1 MELLFVVLTAGWIY
15 IARVLDVSFGTLRL
29 VAIVRDRP
37 FAAWVLG
44 FFEVLIWLAA
54 SAQVLTSILTDPY
67 GLVYAMA
74 YAFGFATGNS
84 VGLMIER
91 KLAIGDRTLQ
101 ILTRRGEAVREY
113 LDETTYE
120 ATTYPCYTKSGPLE
134 GMMLVVRRK
143 HVEPILRKVREIDP
157 EVVTMVEDV
166 REIRKAGMQISP
178 INPLTTLIPRTG
190 WRAMTKK
197 K

>member
-1 MELLFVVLTAGWIY
+1 MELLFVVLTATWIFF
-15 IARVLDVSFGTLRL
+15 ARVLDVSFGTLRL

-54 SAQVLTSILTDPY
+54 SAQVLATVFTDPY
-67 GLVYAMA
+67 GVVYATA

-91 KLAIGDRTLQ
+91 KLAIGDRTIH
-101 ILTRRGEAVREY
+101 ILTRKGDDVREY
-113 LDETTYE
+113 LDDENYD
-120 ATTYPCYTKSGPLE
+120 ATTFPCYTKTGPLE
-134 GMMLVVRRK
+134 GMMLTVRRK
-143 HVEPILRKVREIDP
+143 HVEPILRKVRELDP
-157 EVVTMVEDV
+157 DVVTLVEDV
-166 REIRKAGMQISP
+166 REVRKAGMQISP
-178 INPLTTLIPRTG
+178 VNPLSTLVPRTG
-190 WRAMTKK
+190 WRALVKK